1 MTDFDEIDL
10 AKDVSEMSEE
20 EAKATLTDFMET
32 HSKNT
37 EAYDELQTEFS
48 EAEEEYEQTI
58 EERDERIHEF
68 KEDLAEEAADHVNVP
83 ADLMVERFEFSEL
96 EQIIEEGEEYSEES
110 QESEETEEGGDEDV
124 LTTFSDKPEKG
135 TAEGGGTS
143 KHAERAGSK
152 VRDKMGFD

>member
-37 EAYDELQTEFS
+37 EAYDELQTEFG

-68 KEDLAEEAADHVNVP
+68 KEELADDAAEHVNIPSDILV
-83 ADLMVERFEFSEL
+83 DRFEFSEL

-110 QESEETEEGGDEDV
+110 QEEETGEGDSEDP

-135 TAEGGGTS
+135 QAEGGSTA
-143 KHAERAGSK
+143 KRAESARSS
-152 VRDKMGFD
+152 VRNKMGFN